1 MNLTTK
7 AKVLVVIL
15 AIAILGLV
23 CYFSYQVF
31 FNPPPPSESVPPSVQ
46 LRESRLIG
54 RQDGERQWEI
64 FTNSVLQVDRQ
75 VILTEMDKITLFQDE
90 EPYFFVDAEK
100 AVWDRQKNSLELYDA
115 VITQVD
121 DELRLESELLILNE
135 KQSTLKSPGRATI
148 NWQGL
153 KILSE
158 EMILEMEEG
167 LLHLKEGVEIR
178 DGKFYWKMQEA
189 VYNFDSSIM
198 DFFGVVIL
206 ETEVGGNE

>member
-7 AKVLVVIL
+7 TKVLIVLL
-15 AIAILGLV
+15 AITILGFIF
-23 CYFSYQVF
+23 YFSYQIF
-31 FNPPPPSESVPPSVQ
+31 FNPPSPTESVAPSIQ

-54 RQDGERQWEI
+54 RQDGERKWEI

-75 VILTEMDKITLFQDE
+75 VILTEMEKITLFQDE

-100 AVWDRQKNSLELYDA
+100 VVWDRQKDRLELYDA
-115 VITQVD
+115 VITQID
-121 DELRLESELLILNE
+121 DELRLESALLILNE
-135 KQSTLKSPGRATI
+135 KDSVLRSPDRVKI

-153 KILSE
+153 IIHSK
-158 EMILEMEEG
+158 EMTLEMEEG
-167 LLHLKEGVEIR
+167 LLHLTEGVEII
-178 DGKFYWKMQEA
+178 DKKFSWKMQEA
-189 VYNFDSSIM
+189 IYDLDSSVM